1 LLVRVKK
8 QLNHSITCQIF
19 FLFFY
24 LKKKHCEMYVQHGM
38 HKNRAAHLISHLY
51 TFYSSLQIIPQVKT
65 IFWDITLLLL
75 FLTAHI

>member
-1 LLVRVKK
+1 
-8 QLNHSITCQIF
+8 
-19 FLFFY
+19 
-24 LKKKHCEMYVQHGM
+24 MYVQHGM

-75 FLTAHI
+75 FLTVPTFNKIS